1 VGVRLEAELARVGQP
16 AHLPLRLGLDDEVG
30 GAVLE
35 RAGDVPAEAD
45 LLAGE
50 AILAGVVDVDAGEG
64 DGPRGLEVIDGGLDA
79 EGAGALGSPAA
90 LYLAAARGGVPPHP
104 SPAVPT
110 RYVPAPSRDLN
121 NRIVD
126 RDLTTD
132 ERMLFVS
139 IDKADYETVDLMLK
153 KGVDINAYYV
163 RMGTTPLGRAMEQD
177 NRAMMQFLLER
188 GADVRGYVYEKK
200 DYHVFSYLVAAVQRR
215 DLGLVE
221 YLHNWGA
228 GINSVS
234 WDYNHGYHNALFR
247 LGVSAED
254 VPINSPEQCCCM
266 AVSKNQRREA
276 AAILQV
282 W

>member
-1 VGVRLEAELARVGQP
+1 
-16 AHLPLRLGLDDEVG
+16 
-30 GAVLE
+30 
-35 RAGDVPAEAD
+35 
-45 LLAGE
+45 
-50 AILAGVVDVDAGEG
+50 
-64 DGPRGLEVIDGGLDA
+64 
-79 EGAGALGSPAA
+79 
-90 LYLAAARGGVPPHP
+90 
-104 SPAVPT
+104 
-110 RYVPAPSRDLN
+110 
-121 NRIVD
+121 
-126 RDLTTD
+126 
-132 ERMLFVS
+132 MLFVA
-139 IDKADYETVDLMLK
+139 IDKADYVTVDLMLK

-254 VPINSPEQCCCM
+254 VPIMHYIIDKGIDVNYQTSNGNRTPLIHISQQWISAELRRSLIEM
-266 AVSKNQRREA
+266 LLRAGAVTSLRDA
-276 AAILQV
+276 AGHTAVDYCLERNDLENAHLIQQY
-282 W
+282 

>member
-1 VGVRLEAELARVGQP
+1 MMKKYIA
-16 AHLPLRLGLDDEVG
+16 
-30 GAVLE
+30 GA
-35 RAGDVPAEAD
+35 AIAA
-45 LLAGE
+45 LL
-50 AILAGVVDVDAGEG
+50 
-64 DGPRGLEVIDGGLDA
+64 
-79 EGAGALGSPAA
+79 GAGAAGTAFPQTAHAGLLGNVFGAI
-90 LYLAAARGGVPPHP
+90 LGGGSAEP
-104 SPAVPT
+104 SSAVPT

-132 ERMLFVS
+132 ERMLFVA

-254 VPINSPEQCCCM
+254 VPIMHYIIDKGIDVNYQTSNGNRTPLIHISQQWISAELRRSLIEM
-266 AVSKNQRREA
+266 LLRAGAVTSLRDGAGHTAVDYCLERNDLENARLIQ
-276 AAILQV
+276 QY
-282 W
+282 